1 MDNSKFNPKI
11 FSYFIK
17 SLAKKSFPD
26 EIKCA
31 YFCRKFLKDCIHYLK
46 EEIKNLTLN
55 NIQQAEPNENDELEK
70 FNYLSEISEFICDI
84 LDVLYL

>member
-1 MDNSKFNPKI
+1 M
-11 FSYFIK
+11 
-17 SLAKKSFPD
+17 KKSFPD

-46 EEIKNLTLN
+46 EEIRNLTQN
-55 NIQQAEPNENDELEK
+55 HNMQTESNENDGLEK
-70 FNYLSEISEFICDI
+70 FNYLSEISTFIYDL